1 MDPLLF
7 RVILGYFSDPL
18 VDDELGGCS
27 PKFAIIFAQD
37 FVEEAGVVFLH
48 SLDYIIQRSR
58 VA

>member
-18 VDDELGGCS
+18 VDDELGGFS
-27 PKFAIIFAQD
+27 PMRIRVLTHDRVQERGVPVSHLHHD
-37 FVEEAGVVFLH
+37 FMK
-48 SLDYIIQRSR
+48 RSR